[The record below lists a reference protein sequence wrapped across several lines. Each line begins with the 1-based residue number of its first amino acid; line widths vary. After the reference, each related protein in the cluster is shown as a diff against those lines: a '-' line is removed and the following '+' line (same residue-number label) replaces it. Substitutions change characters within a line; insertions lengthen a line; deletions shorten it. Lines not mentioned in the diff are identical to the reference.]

1 MKNRGGSALLLAIMV
16 SAVLMVLAVILTK
29 MVYNSCL
36 TADCLLRREEAFW
49 LAEAGLERGRMET
62 RRNPGWYT
70 DLPHFPEDDV
80 AWLKTGAVGRR
91 ENLGKGFFKAV
102 RELGGE
108 GLYAVGCSG
117 TAVVILK
124 LKGTDWKEI

>member
-1 MKNRGGSALLLAIMV
+1 MLAIMV
-16 SAVLMVLAVILTK
+16 SAALAVLAVILTR

-91 ENLGKGFFKAV
+91 ENLERGFSKRFASWAGKAV
-102 RELGGE
+102 MLLAAAE
-108 GLYAVGCSG
+108 GRS
-117 TAVVILK
+117 
-124 LKGTDWKEI
+124 WF